1 MAIEL
6 DIQKNFKGFSLNVK
20 LKGQDGTMGILGA
33 SGSGKSMTLRSIAGI
48 ETPDSGKIVI
58 NGRTVSVAIASE
70 TAARNYDMAGFW
82 VVVIIL
88 ISFLVVAAINIVSG
102 RGMQTRRWI

>member
-58 NGRTVSVAIASE
+58 NGRTVFDSE
-70 TAARNYDMAGFW
+70 QKINLRPQERRVGYLFRIMPF
-82 VVVIIL
+82 
-88 ISFLVVAAINIVSG
+88 FL
-102 RGMQTRRWI
+102 Q

>member
-58 NGRTVSVAIASE
+58 NGRTVLTRSRRSICVPRRDGWDTCFRI
-70 TAARNYDMAGFW
+70 MPF
-82 VVVIIL
+82 
-88 ISFLVVAAINIVSG
+88 FL
-102 RGMQTRRWI
+102 Q